1 MRFGELTIVCRCV
14 NRNFCNGRG
23 EITRS
28 RNNRLTFKK
37 DSRGFLVS
45 PLHIC
50 RNLWVSTFSTC
61 VFAYD
66 SLILVTFQGLRERT
80 RRYSGSL
87 LQNPNTCQV
96 MTMLRI
102 LGSSDDPCY
111 LDEIDDLDDLDDLG
125 DLVGK
130 SNSNQLR

>member
-28 RNNRLTFKK
+28 KNNRLTFKK

-50 RNLWVSTFSTC
+50 MNCPPKGFVGVNMFNL
-61 VFAYD
+61 
-66 SLILVTFQGLRERT
+66 L
-80 RRYSGSL
+80 
-87 LQNPNTCQV
+87 
-96 MTMLRI
+96 
-102 LGSSDDPCY
+102 
-111 LDEIDDLDDLDDLG
+111 
-125 DLVGK
+125 
-130 SNSNQLR
+130 